1 MDLCHLYLRVLDF
14 WCFLS
19 KIVPLFFGSKHMVG
33 YTFLPHIVGG
43 GQVIYFGK
51 KDKVEMI
58 VGTPKTVLKA
68 NVRFTT
74 FIFFP

>member
-1 MDLCHLYLRVLDF
+1 
-14 WCFLS
+14 
-19 KIVPLFFGSKHMVG
+19 MVG
-33 YTFLPHIVGG
+33 YTFLPHTVGG

-74 FIFFP
+74 FFFFP